1 MEEEVRICD
10 YCGRELAEEEGT
22 PVDDELLCDDCV
34 EEHCVTCDH
43 CGETIWEQ
51 NSVSDEDT
59 CLCQDC
65 FDAHYYRCESCGQ
78 IVPESLVCWHSD
90 LPYCER
96 CFDEFEDEIEEY
108 GYKPTP
114 IFYGNG
120 KRYFGVE
127 LEVDE
132 GGKDNDNAAS
142 LKSIANIH
150 EENIYIKSD
159 GSLEDGFEIVSHP
172 MTLEYHTESMNWKEL
187 LREAVSMG
195 YRSHQTSTCGL
206 HVHVNRNAFGD
217 NQTEQEDV
225 ISRILFFVEKH
236 WNELFMFSRRSSY
249 NMSRWSARF
258 GFEKTGKQIL
268 EKAKSGCN
276 GRYVAVNLN
285 NYHTNMM
292 QTKSPMP
299 PCCLQK
305 TRVCSHKNEM
315 HVFSAKLYANCVKNP
330 CQTQSMPADFCLVF
344 VSILLENPH
353 KHFMGTHSK
362 FFPSF
367 SRKARR
373 TFCYTFQR
381 RRFYAIYQSCAKADD
396 QIRDHN
402 LSGHRGRR
410 ILFCQR
416 KTQTLLQ
423 DHSGREKTSR
433 KSHAGYDS

>member
-10 YCGRELAEEEGT
+10 YCGRVLAEGEGT

-65 FDAHYYRCESCGQ
+65 FNAHYYRCESCGQ
-78 IVPESLVCWHSD
+78 IVPESIVCWHGD

-132 GGKDNDNAAS
+132 GGKDNDNAAA
-142 LKSIANIH
+142 LKSIANVH

-159 GSLEDGFEIVSHP
+159 GSLKDGFEIVSHP
-172 MTLEYHTESMNWKEL
+172 MTLEYHTEEMNWKEI

-236 WNELFMFSRRSSY
+236 WNELFTFSRRSSY

-285 NYHTNMM
+285 NYHTIEFRLFRGTLKYN
-292 QTKSPMP
+292 TFIAT
-299 PCCLQK
+299 LQM
-305 TRVCSHKNEM
+305 VNHICDAAISLSEEGIDAMNWSE
-315 HVFSAKLYANCVKNP
+315 
-330 CQTQSMPADFCLVF
+330 F
-344 VSILLENPH
+344 VSSIEEPELIQYLKE
-353 KHFMGTHSK
+353 
-362 FFPSF
+362 
-367 SRKARR
+367 RR
-373 TFCYTFQR
+373 LYVNE
-381 RRFYAIYQSCAKADD
+381 YVMES
-396 QIRDHN
+396 
-402 LSGHRGRR
+402 
-410 ILFCQR
+410 
-416 KTQTLLQ
+416 
-423 DHSGREKTSR
+423 EEM
-433 KSHAGYDS
+433 

>member
-1 MEEEVRICD
+1 MEEVRICD
-10 YCGRELAEEEGT
+10 YCGRVLAEGEGT

-108 GYKPTP
+108 SYKPTP

-142 LKSIANIH
+142 LKSIANVH
-150 EENIYIKSD
+150 EKNIYIKSD
-159 GSLEDGFEIVSHP
+159 GSLADGFEIVSHP
-172 MTLEYHTESMNWKEL
+172 MTLEYHTEEMNWKEV

-217 NQTEQEDV
+217 NQAEQEDV

-236 WNELFMFSRRSSY
+236 WNEL
-249 NMSRWSARF
+249 
-258 GFEKTGKQIL
+258 
-268 EKAKSGCN
+268 
-276 GRYVAVNLN
+276 
-285 NYHTNMM
+285 
-292 QTKSPMP
+292 
-299 PCCLQK
+299 
-305 TRVCSHKNEM
+305 
-315 HVFSAKLYANCVKNP
+315 
-330 CQTQSMPADFCLVF
+330 
-344 VSILLENPH
+344 
-353 KHFMGTHSK
+353 
-362 FFPSF
+362 
-367 SRKARR
+367 
-373 TFCYTFQR
+373 
-381 RRFYAIYQSCAKADD
+381 
-396 QIRDHN
+396 
-402 LSGHRGRR
+402 
-410 ILFCQR
+410 
-416 KTQTLLQ
+416 
-423 DHSGREKTSR
+423 
-433 KSHAGYDS
+433 